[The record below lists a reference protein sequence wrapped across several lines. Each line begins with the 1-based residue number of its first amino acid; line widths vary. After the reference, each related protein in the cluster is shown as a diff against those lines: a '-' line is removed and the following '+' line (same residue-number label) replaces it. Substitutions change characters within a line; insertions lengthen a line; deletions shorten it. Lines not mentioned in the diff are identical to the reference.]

1 MRTLNI
7 VAGLVPVSGQGLR
20 VTITESTSRVA
31 VGSLLDTVQEL
42 RTAGAEAMEFNDSI
56 RLGADSHF
64 EDAVGGIELDGQL
77 LEPPYVLDVIGDP
90 HLLETALAFSSGP
103 IETLQ
108 TDDGA
113 TVDVEELES
122 VEITSVRKA
131 SRPDVAETAEGQ

>member
-1 MRTLNI
+1 M
-7 VAGLVPVSGQGLR
+7 
-20 VTITESTSRVA
+20 
-31 VGSLLDTVQEL
+31 
-42 RTAGAEAMEFNDSI
+42 
-56 RLGADSHF
+56 
-64 EDAVGGIELDGQL
+64 
-77 LEPPYVLDVIGDP
+77 LDVIGDP